1 MKNQADKS
9 EKELRVLTFKQSS
22 LPEIKAKE
30 SFNMEMQVAELRKYV
45 RMKEDEIRR
54 MTRDYMNS
62 LNEIKILTEKESA
75 SSYLIDQLELQIKKD
90 QETMLLWKE
99 QEYD

>member
-1 MKNQADKS
+1 
-9 EKELRVLTFKQSS
+9 
-22 LPEIKAKE
+22 
-30 SFNMEMQVAELRKYV
+30 MEMQVAELRKYV

-75 SSYLIDQLELQIKKD
+75 SSYLID
-90 QETMLLWKE
+90 
-99 QEYD
+99 